1 MDFLILKLLGGMK
14 MTFKAFMQKLGR
26 SVLFPI
32 AALPI
37 AGLIIRFGAD
47 DMLNIPLLGA
57 AGTIF
62 ANMDMLF
69 ALSIVIGF
77 AKSKDKAIPAI
88 TGFLSLIILKEGLK
102 IMNPD
107 LNMGVFGGIVAG
119 LIAAYIYNKFK
130 NTELPSVLSFFGGE
144 KTPISV
150 IIPTMIA
157 ASGIL
162 GIVWPFMQ
170 NGIDKFAHGMVK
182 LGAVGVFL
190 FGFLNRLLIPFG
202 LHHVLNSYIYFAL
215 GEYKDSKGNI
225 ITGEIPRFIAGDATS
240 GSFLVG
246 FFVIMMFG
254 IPAIALAITNA
265 AKKSRRD
272 NVKGLMSSG
281 SITSLITGITEP
293 VEFSFLFA
301 SPLLYFIHCIYTGL
315 AFAILY
321 IFDVRLGF
329 SFGTGIVDFILN
341 FNKGINTWIII
352 PVGIFFFILYYFTF
366 YFLIIKFNIKVIGRE
381 DEVEYGDES
390 IEEEENLMLSHKNY
404 EYMAKKIIEN
414 IGGKENI
421 VSFQNCI
428 TRLRIELI
436 DTNLVNEI
444 KLKQT
449 GAHAVI
455 KTDEK
460 NIQIVIGPEVTNV
473 IIYMNRQIDK
483 KG

>member
-1 MDFLILKLLGGMK
+1 
-14 MTFKAFMQKLGR
+14 MTFKDFMQKLGK

-47 DMLNIPLLGA
+47 DMLNLPLLGA

-62 ANMDMLF
+62 SNMDMLF
-69 ALSIVIGF
+69 ALSVVIGF
-77 AKSKDKAIPAI
+77 SRSKDKAIPAI

-102 IMNPD
+102 IMNPT

-119 LIAAYIYNKFK
+119 LIAAFVYNKFK
-130 NTELPSVLSFFGGE
+130 KTELPSVLSFFGGE

-150 IIPTMIA
+150 IIPTMILT
-157 ASGIL
+157 SGIL

-170 NGIDKFAHGMVK
+170 NGIDKFAHALVK
-182 LGAVGVFL
+182 MGAVGVFL

-215 GEYKDSKGNI
+215 GEFKNSKGEI
-225 ITGEIPRFIAGDATS
+225 ITGEIPRFIAGDPTA

-265 AKKSRRD
+265 ARKNRKD

-281 SITSLITGITEP
+281 SITSFITGITEP

-301 SPLLYFIHCIYTGL
+301 SPLLYFIHCIYTGI
-315 AFAILY
+315 AFSILY
-321 IFDVRLGF
+321 VFDVRLGF
-329 SFGTGIVDFILN
+329 TFGTGIVDFVLN
-341 FNKGINTWIII
+341 FNKGSNTWIII

-366 YFLIIKFNIKVIGRE
+366 YFLITKLNIKVVGRE
-381 DEVEYGDES
+381 EEVEYDDEAGET
-390 IEEEENLMLSHKNY
+390 EESLSLSHKNY

-421 VSFQNCI
+421 ISFQNCI
-428 TRLRIELI
+428 TRLRLELK
-436 DTNLVNEI
+436 DTDLVNET
-444 KLKQT
+444 KLRQT

-455 KTDEK
+455 KTDKK
-460 NIQIVIGPEVTNV
+460 NVQIVIGPEVTN
-473 IIYMNRQIDK
+473 IIIHMNRQIDSSK
-483 KG
+483 

>member
-1 MDFLILKLLGGMK
+1 MNFKFFL
-14 MTFKAFMQKLGR
+14 QKLGK

-32 AALPI
+32 AALPV
-37 AGLIIRFGAD
+37 AGLLIRFGAD

-77 AKSKDKAIPAI
+77 SKSKDKAIPAI
-88 TGFLSLIILKEGLK
+88 TGFLSLVVLKEGLK
-102 IMNPD
+102 IMNPE
-107 LNMGVFGGIVAG
+107 LSMGVFGGIVAG
-119 LIAAYIYNKFK
+119 LIAAAVYNRFK
-130 NTELPSVLSFFGGE
+130 ETKLPSVLTFFGGE

-150 IIPTMIA
+150 IIPVMILT
-157 ASGIL
+157 SGIF
-162 GIVWPFMQ
+162 GIIWPFMQ
-170 NGIDKFAHGMVK
+170 NGIDKFAHGLVK

-215 GEYKDSKGNI
+215 GEYQTPKGEI
-225 ITGEIPRFIAGDATS
+225 VSGEIPRFIAGDPTS

-254 IPAIALAITNA
+254 IPAIGLAITRA
-265 AKKSRRD
+265 ARKERKKE
-272 NVKGLMSSG
+272 VEGLMTSG
-281 SITSLITGITEP
+281 AITSIITGITEP

-315 AFAILY
+315 SFAVMYFLQ
-321 IFDVRLGF
+321 VRLGF
-329 SFGTGIVDFILN
+329 SFGTGVVDFVLN
-341 FNKGINTWIII
+341 FTKGNKTWLII
-352 PVGIFFFILYYFTF
+352 PVGIFFFLLYYFTF
-366 YFLIIKFNIKVIGRE
+366 YILITKLNIKVVGRE
-381 DEVEYGDES
+381 EETPYGDGS
-390 IEEEENLMLSHKNY
+390 AYEENELSLSHKNY

-421 VSFQNCI
+421 ISLQNCV
-428 TRLRIELI
+428 TRLRMELH
-436 DTNLVNEI
+436 DSDLVDI
-444 KLKQT
+444 SKLKQT

-455 KTDEK
+455 KNDK
-460 NIQIVIGPEVTNV
+460 HNVQVVIGPEVTNV
-473 IIYMNRQIDK
+473 IIYMKRIT
-483 KG
+483 GE